1 MKYLFGIIVINHNPA
16 RIGIKMAL
24 MNDDDYHSDDN
35 SNESYYKANRNWN
48 NVTLLTGFKI

>member
-35 SNESYYKANRNWN
+35 GNESYYKANRN
-48 NVTLLTGFKI
+48 